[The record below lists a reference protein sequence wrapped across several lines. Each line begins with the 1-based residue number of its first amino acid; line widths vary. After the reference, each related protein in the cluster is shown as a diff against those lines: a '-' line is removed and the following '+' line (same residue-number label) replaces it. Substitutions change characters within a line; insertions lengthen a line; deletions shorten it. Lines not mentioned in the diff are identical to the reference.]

1 MANEIFHECR
11 SAGRSFTSE
20 EWSEYCRASR
30 MDDGKRLVTRIGK
43 HDFNDCD
50 ICLNPNVL
58 TMALQGK
65 WMYYV
70 TLKWADCG
78 NGLWSWAC
86 DYNTG
91 TGGGGSGVGFAW
103 KPFDEKNTNH
113 YGEGV
118 STELEAK
125 MQACEEALRHL
136 LNAYTK
142 NDKVERLILMVEE
155 YKTKLKPKYVQLE
168 LFDF

>member
-1 MANEIFHECR
+1 MVNEVFHECR

-30 MDDGKRLVTRIGK
+30 EDDSKRLRTTFGK
-43 HDFNDCD
+43 YDFNDCD
-50 ICLNPNVL
+50 ICLNPTIL
-58 TMALQGK
+58 KLALAGK

-78 NGLWSWAC
+78 NGFWSWAC
-86 DYNTG
+86 DYGTG
-91 TGGGGSGVGFAW
+91 DGGGGSGVAFAW
-103 KPFDEKNTNH
+103 KPYDENNGNH

-125 MQACEEALRHL
+125 ILACDEALAHL
-136 LNAYTK
+136 RNAYKK
-142 NDKVERLILMVEE
+142 NEKVERLINMVEE
-155 YKTKLKPKYVQLE
+155 YKKRLKPKYVQLE

>member
-1 MANEIFHECR
+1 MAKEIFHVCR

-20 EWSEYCRASR
+20 EWGEYCRASR
-30 MDDGKRLVTRIGK
+30 EDDSKRLRTTFGK
-43 HDFNDCD
+43 YDFNDCD
-50 ICLNPNVL
+50 ICLNPTIL
-58 TMALQGK
+58 TLALAGK

-86 DYNTG
+86 DYSTG
-91 TGGGGSGVGFAW
+91 DGGGGSGVAFAW
-103 KPFDEKNTNH
+103 KPYDENNSNH

-118 STELEAK
+118 KTELEAK
-125 MQACEEALRHL
+125 ILACDEALAHL
-136 LNAYTK
+136 RNAYKK
-142 NDKVERLILMVEE
+142 NDKVERLINMVEE
-155 YKTKLKPKYVQLE
+155 YKKRLKPKYVQLE